1 MQINYRDMSTEG
13 LNKVYRD
20 AASKGNLAVV
30 KLVAEALRERGINVP
45 DRPVATRQINN
56 DYFTDAFA
64 NPLDHWDAQS
74 R

>member
-1 MQINYRDMSTEG
+1 MNIDYQEMSTEG

-20 AASKGNLAVV
+20 AASKGNLQVT

-45 DRPVATRQINN
+45 DRPTAVRQLNE
-56 DYFTDAFA
+56 DYFTDGFA
-64 NPLDHWDAQS
+64 NPLDNWDAQS